1 MGIFQSIKEED
12 DEDSNVRCEENS
24 VQRIDVN

>member
-1 MGIFQSIKEED
+1 MGNFQTIEGE

-24 VQRIDVN
+24 VQERNVN